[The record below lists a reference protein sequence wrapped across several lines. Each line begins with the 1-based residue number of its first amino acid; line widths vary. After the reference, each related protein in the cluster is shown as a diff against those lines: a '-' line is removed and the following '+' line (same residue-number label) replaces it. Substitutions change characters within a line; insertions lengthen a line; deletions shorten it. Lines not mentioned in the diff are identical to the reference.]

1 MICLTAQRLKNACLS
16 VKLESIP
23 QVITYLCLGRE
34 DLVHERH
41 SLLLCGD
48 HANNLLLLGELQLAD
63 ALKALFQMRLYTQR
77 VFGLGQNLK
86 QLVVGQEE
94 EPGGGRIL
102 CLVLDPPTPLRRP
115 REWRRK
121 NSVLDPLTSLRQI
134 REDSNKNNAILTD
147 PKNKKVSKHCKVSK
161 YSNISTKK
169 VFWG

>member
-1 MICLTAQRLKNACLS
+1 MAQHIMICLMTQQLKNARLS
-16 VKLESIP
+16 VYLESIP

-41 SLLLCGD
+41 SLLLCRD

-63 ALKALFQMRLYTQR
+63 ALKALFQMRLYTHW

-102 CLVLDPPTPLRRP
+102 RLVLDL
-115 REWRRK
+115 
-121 NSVLDPLTSLRQI
+121 SLI
-134 REDSNKNNAILTD
+134 HI
-147 PKNKKVSKHCKVSK
+147 
-161 YSNISTKK
+161 
-169 VFWG
+169 

>member
-1 MICLTAQRLKNACLS
+1 MAQHIMICLMTQQLKNACLS
-16 VKLESIP
+16 VYLESIP

-41 SLLLCGD
+41 SLLLCRD

-63 ALKALFQMRLYTQR
+63 ALKALFQMRLYTHW

-102 CLVLDPPTPLRRP
+102 RLVLDPPTSLRQP

-121 NSVLDPLTSLRQI
+121 NSAFSAGPTNLP
-134 REDSNKNNAILTD
+134 ETD
-147 PKNKKVSKHCKVSK
+147 QRRFK
-161 YSNISTKK
+161 
-169 VFWG
+169 